1 MKVITGVAGFIGS
14 CMLSKLN
21 QEGIEDIVIVDDFSH
36 KEREANYLNKK
47 YIKQIDR
54 KNFIEWLENNAEKV
68 DVIFHLGARSSTT
81 GKDWETYLHLNLNY
95 TKSLWKICA
104 ENNIVFIYAS
114 SAATYG
120 DGENGYDDD
129 LENIA
134 NLKPLNLYGKSK
146 QDFDVWQLQ
155 QTNRPPF
162 WAGLKFFNVYG
173 PNEYHKG
180 RMASVILHAFEQINQ
195 CGKVKLFKSYK
206 EGFKDGEQL
215 RDFVY
220 VKDLTDVMYFL
231 YKQQPKS
238 DIYNIGTGHARSFFD
253 LVENTFKS
261 MDYKESNI
269 EFIEM
274 PEDIRDKYQ
283 YFTEA
288 KMQKL
293 YNAGY
298 TKPFYTLEE
307 GVEDYVRNYLSE
319 HKYL

>member
-54 KNFIEWLENNAEKV
+54 ENFIGWLENNAEKV

-104 ENNIVFIYAS
+104 ENNIAFIYAS

-238 DIYNIGTGHARSFFD
+238 DIYNIGTGQARSFFD

>member
-104 ENNIVFIYAS
+104 ENNIAFIYAS